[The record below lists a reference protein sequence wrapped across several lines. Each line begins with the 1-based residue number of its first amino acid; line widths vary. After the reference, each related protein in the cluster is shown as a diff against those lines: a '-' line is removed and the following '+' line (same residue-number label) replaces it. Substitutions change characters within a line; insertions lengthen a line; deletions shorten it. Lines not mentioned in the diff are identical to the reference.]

1 MRILWLVLIGLF
13 TFAWSPRTAEAA
25 CDSGTVQAQITAASS
40 GATVTLLPASCTA
53 TWSSGS
59 VSIPSSKIIILDGN
73 SATITINITITI
85 NQSDYDLNPSAYVR
99 EEEKAVVL
107 EKVVL
112 KEKKAKEVS

>member
-1 MRILWLVLIGLF
+1 M
-13 TFAWSPRTAEAA
+13 
-25 CDSGTVQAQITAASS
+25 
-40 GATVTLLPASCTA
+40 ATT
-53 TWSSGS
+53 
-59 VSIPSSKIIILDGN
+59 N
-73 SATITINITITI
+73 TITI

>member
-59 VSIPSSKIIILDGN
+59 VSIPSSKIIILDGD
-73 SATITINITITI
+73 SATITITI

>member
-73 SATITINITITI
+73 SATITITI
-85 NQSDYDLNPSAYVR
+85 NVR